1 MNYCI
6 YVSLHFTYQVLNMIK
21 FIVKAFVFGLLAY
34 ALYNA
39 FKLGYNLFWNKPIL
53 FLVLLAGVWGLGK
66 IIDNFIS

>member
-1 MNYCI
+1 M
-6 YVSLHFTYQVLNMIK
+6 LK
-21 FIVKAFVFGLLAY
+21 FIVKAFVFGLLAH
-34 ALYNA
+34 ALYSA